1 MSLKS
6 TGILNKYM
14 DPRSVIKLFSIY
26 MRPILSY
33 GMETMTMNGD
43 ELGLYVRT
51 EGNILKQMIGILHS
65 SNSTKLYDMFNLHK
79 PETSLQINKIKLF
92 IRMNTQMN

>member
-1 MSLKS
+1 MIKYLGVMLKSNNKSKLHINKRKRAAYGS

-14 DPRSVIKLFSIY
+14 DLRSVIKLFSIY

-43 ELGLYVRT
+43 ELGYTGSIVVWDISTTRPST
-51 EGNILKQMIGILHS
+51 ICLK
-65 SNSTKLYDMFNLHK
+65 
-79 PETSLQINKIKLF
+79 
-92 IRMNTQMN
+92 